1 MSVNNE
7 EETSAV
13 LDRVRNQVIDRT
25 KTELYGGIQCDCQE
39 EKDALMG
46 QRSLTSYGPSRTH
59 KGGEPLESG
68 SRCFPCAGFPH
79 LPTKVIS
86 VLLKYSGALGSYSP

>member
-1 MSVNNE
+1 MSVNSE

-13 LDRVRNQVIDRT
+13 LDRVGNQVIDRT

-46 QRSLTSYGPSRTH
+46 QKTLNVVWPIKNTQR
-59 KGGEPLESG
+59 GGN
-68 SRCFPCAGFPH
+68 H
-79 LPTKVIS
+79 WKVGLAAFH
-86 VLLKYSGALGSYSP
+86 VLGSPTSPLR

>member
-46 QRSLTSYGPSRTH
+46 QKTLNVVWPIKNTQGGGTIGKWVSLLSMCWVP
-59 KGGEPLESG
+59 P
-68 SRCFPCAGFPH
+68 PPH
-79 LPTKVIS
+79 
-86 VLLKYSGALGSYSP
+86 

>member
-1 MSVNNE
+1 MSVNCE

-13 LDRVRNQVIDRT
+13 LDKVGNQVIDRT

-46 QRSLTSYGPSRTH
+46 QKTLNVVWPIKNTQRGGIIGKWVSLLSMCWVP
-59 KGGEPLESG
+59 P
-68 SRCFPCAGFPH
+68 PPH
-79 LPTKVIS
+79 
-86 VLLKYSGALGSYSP
+86 

>member
-13 LDRVRNQVIDRT
+13 LDKVGNLVIDST

-46 QRSLTSYGPSRTH
+46 QKILNVVWPIKNTQR
-59 KGGEPLESG
+59 GGPLESG
-68 SRCFPCAGFPH
+68 SCCFPCAGFPH